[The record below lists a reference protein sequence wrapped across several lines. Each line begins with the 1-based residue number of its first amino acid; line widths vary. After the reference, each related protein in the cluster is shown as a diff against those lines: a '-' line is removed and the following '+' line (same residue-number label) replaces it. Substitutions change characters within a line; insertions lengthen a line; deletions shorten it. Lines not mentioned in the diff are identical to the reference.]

1 MTPKARGSP
10 FKCLPLAQGGRV
22 NYCLPIG
29 IMASDMAGE
38 TVEARYLAGIGGH
51 EEGLM
56 RK

>member
-1 MTPKARGSP
+1 MTSKARGSP

-29 IMASDMAGE
+29 IMASDTAGE
-38 TVEARYLAGIGGH
+38 TVEAQYLAGIGGH
-51 EEGLM
+51 DEGLM